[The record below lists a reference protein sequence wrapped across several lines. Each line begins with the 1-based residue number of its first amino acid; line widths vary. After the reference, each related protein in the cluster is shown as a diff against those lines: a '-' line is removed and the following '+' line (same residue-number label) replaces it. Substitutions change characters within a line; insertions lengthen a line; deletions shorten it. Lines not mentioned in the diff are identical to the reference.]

1 MDEVLDTDLCNQ
13 MSEHLE
19 KLTNSGKQTLDEEIM
34 KKFKKIC
41 KVSNI
46 YVLRAYDL
54 LMVHLCKEH
63 AEVRWSTFMIINELF
78 QRSHC
83 FREKLVSELQPFFT
97 LAVGIDPEE
106 PLPPP
111 KVVAK
116 RLRFEALKAI
126 QQWNEKFG
134 NAYKKLALGY
144 NFLKNCKMVDFNDIH
159 ARTIVERQRE
169 AEAERKKQ
177 VLLQRKKEKILKE
190 IEETFPHLESC
201 LTQSENCYQLLI
213 QTDEFFKD
221 DDDNNNNVGDHNK
234 NTEKKK
240 NDITS
245 KEKDSDT
252 DISLSCNSL
261 PNTIA
266 SDHSTNCDDSNHSS
280 SQKTDGNTASSSLS
294 ETGKGSKETSENKSK
309 KDKNEKEND
318 VKDEDV
324 SGNDGNECDDNVN
337 NDCGGG
343 DSREREEREEE
354 NKEDDDEYDD
364 DDDDDEKDDK
374 GASSSDLIRSH
385 GLGSMNYCL
394 TINVPNKM
402 LIKETE
408 DNKDILITLKDMYNL
423 ISHQYLPNVK
433 RWLKELSKTGPDN
446 ETVKKLTDAMT
457 KLDKTKSQLDE
468 LNLEGVKSMTDD
480 ETDDDDFEEVEEKEG
495 YESDIPEHLK
505 NVSASGHSRQKIQSK
520 AFNKTL
526 VKKYISSPM
535 LRKQPNFHETSKEW
549 DINATLRPGDEQDP
563 ASMAATMNKWKKE
576 LLQKNK
582 GQIMLQDEQ
591 NRPSTSS
598 DTGSSVSI
606 MPSQSNAEKQLNER
620 KERLLQQAPFIPFG
634 PDLAF
639 WENPD
644 KIEAPAAVKND
655 SLHRFWVPQQAE
667 TSSSQQEIALI
678 KNRSFT
684 FTGTFEPV
692 QWQCRAP
699 MPNGTLCK
707 RMDRIKCPFHGK
719 IIGRDNMG
727 RPTNPG
733 DAKRL
738 EKEEAEKNH
747 WQDKELQKDIEATL
761 GIDLG
766 SNRDLCVEGNK
777 KKKGKV
783 KGKAKKKSDLTDLT
797 LPKNTSE
804 NRLKKKLFN
813 ARTMKR
819 VNATLDMMDAKKARD
834 KFGNQ
839 FNYAHL

>member
-1 MDEVLDTDLCNQ
+1 MILFFP
-13 MSEHLE
+13 
-19 KLTNSGKQTLDEEIM
+19 LTR
-34 KKFKKIC
+34 
-41 KVSNI
+41 VSNI

-134 NAYKKLALGY
+134 NTYKKLALGY

-221 DDDNNNNVGDHNK
+221 DDDDNNNNVDDHNK
-234 NTEKKK
+234 NTEKRKT
-240 NDITS
+240 DIRS

-252 DISLSCNSL
+252 DISLSCNSS

-266 SDHSTNCDDSNHSS
+266 SDHDTNCDDSNHSS

-294 ETGKGSKETSENKSK
+294 ETGKGSNETSENKSE
-309 KDKNEKEND
+309 KDNNEKEND
-318 VKDEDV
+318 DKDEDV
-324 SGNDGNECDDNVN
+324 SGNDGNEGDDNVD

-343 DSREREEREEE
+343 DSSEKEEREEE
-354 NKEDDDEYDD
+354 NKDD
-364 DDDDDEKDDK
+364 DDDGDEKDDE

-394 TINVPNKM
+394 TIDVPNKM

-408 DNKDILITLKDMYNL
+408 DNKDILITLRDMHNL

-457 KLDKTKSQLDE
+457 KLNKAKSQLDE

-505 NVSASGHSRQKIQSK
+505 NVSAPGHSRQKIQSK

-535 LRKQPNFHETSKEW
+535 LRKQPSFGETSKQW
-549 DINATLRPGDEQDP
+549 DIKATLRPGDEQDP

-582 GQIMLQDEQ
+582 DQIMLQDEQ

-606 MPSQSNAEKQLNER
+606 MPSQSNAEKELNER

-644 KIEAPAAVKND
+644 KIEVPSVVKDD

-692 QWQCRAP
+692 KWQCRAP

-707 RMDRIKCPFHGK
+707 RMDRIKVRNYSIPHFISLH
-719 IIGRDNMG
+719 
-727 RPTNPG
+727 TNISHFVHLNKTYNSAG
-733 DAKRL
+733 
-738 EKEEAEKNH
+738 AEKNH
-747 WQDKELQKDIEATL
+747 WQDKELQKDIEAAL

-777 KKKGKV
+777 KKKRKG
-783 KGKAKKKSDLTDLT
+783 KGKAKKKSELTDLT

-813 ARTMKR
+813 VKTMKR